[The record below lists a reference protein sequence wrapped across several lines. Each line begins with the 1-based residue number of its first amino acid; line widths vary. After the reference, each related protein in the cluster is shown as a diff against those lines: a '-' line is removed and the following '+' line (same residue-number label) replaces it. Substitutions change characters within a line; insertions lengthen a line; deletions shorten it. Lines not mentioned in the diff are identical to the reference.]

1 MLNSIS
7 FLKKNIRRNPEEI
20 KSLCVNHG
28 LLIFAIKTSS
38 LMKRQKGEFMSKW
51 HNIREDEIIFKTPNC
66 REGKYLVYDKDTF
79 DYLVNNNDWVFNN
92 DAIEEQEWILDNM
105 DKILESNDEKEIF
118 IPTART
124 ATKID
129 NYYAKN

>member
-1 MLNSIS
+1 
-7 FLKKNIRRNPEEI
+7 
-20 KSLCVNHG
+20 
-28 LLIFAIKTSS
+28 
-38 LMKRQKGEFMSKW
+38 MSKW

-105 DKILESNDEKEIF
+105 DKILESNDGKEIF

-124 ATKID
+124 ATEID
-129 NYYAKN
+129 SYYALEEMDWEEMDW